1 MQLNSTQLNPPRTA
15 PLDTALTIAII
26 NYIDSMIIMIK
37 IMDPIKKGNNQPRD
51 DIDKID
57 TQEEEREN

>member
-1 MQLNSTQLNPPRTA
+1 
-15 PLDTALTIAII
+15 
-26 NYIDSMIIMIK
+26 MIK

-57 TQEEEREN
+57 TQEEERENWHERGYDWII